1 MSALLEVAGLSR
13 RFGGASGRR
22 CARSFSVEAGEIV
35 GLLGPN
41 GSGKTT
47 VLNLLSG
54 VLRPDSG
61 TVAFRGHAIAG
72 PPAHRIARLGVART
86 FQLVRPL
93 ASLTCRDNV
102 LTGLAFGRRNAWGAA
117 ARAEADALLDRVG
130 LGRARARCRASSP
143 TSTRSAWS
151 SPARW
156 RSTPSCCCS
165 TNGWPASTRPSW
177 EEGIGLIRGLSG
189 QGITILLVEH
199 VMDAIR
205 SLCHRCLV
213 MNTGRLIA
221 SGLPAEVLADPEV
234 IRAYLGDDADA

>member
-13 RFGGASGRR
+13 RFGGLVAVDALG
-22 CARSFSVEAGEIV
+22 FSVASGEIV

-54 VLRPDSG
+54 VLPPDSG

-72 PPAHRIARLGVART
+72 QPAHRIARLGMART

-93 ASLTCRDNV
+93 ASLSCRDNV
-102 LTGLAFGRRNAWGAA
+102 LTGLAFGRHNAWGTA
-117 ARAEADALLDRVG
+117 ARTEAETLLDRVG
-130 LGRARARCRASSP
+130 LGRARDMLPGELTYIDQKRLELARALALDPELLLLDEWLAGLNP
-143 TSTRSAWS
+143 TEL
-151 SPARW
+151 
-156 RSTPSCCCS
+156 
-165 TNGWPASTRPSW
+165 
-177 EEGIGLIRGLSG
+177 EEGIGLIRGIAG

-213 MNTGRLIA
+213 MNAGRLIA
-221 SGLPAEVLADPEV
+221 TGLPAEVLADPEV
-234 IRAYLGDDADA
+234 IRAYLGDDSDA